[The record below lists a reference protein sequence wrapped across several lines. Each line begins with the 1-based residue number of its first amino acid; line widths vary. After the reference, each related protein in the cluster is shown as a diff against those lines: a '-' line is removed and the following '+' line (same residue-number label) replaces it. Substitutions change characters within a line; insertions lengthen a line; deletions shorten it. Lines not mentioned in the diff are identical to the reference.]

1 MKKLNASE
9 FTYYTAKAG
18 DLVKGKSKGDM
29 NTGAIVILGAAALAG
44 AVVALGISAAAR
56 IITKEIK

>member
-1 MKKLNASE
+1 M
-9 FTYYTAKAG
+9 
-18 DLVKGKSKGDM
+18 D
-29 NTGAIVILGAAALAG
+29 TGAIVILGAAALAG

>member
-1 MKKLNASE
+1 
-9 FTYYTAKAG
+9 
-18 DLVKGKSKGDM
+18 M
-29 NTGAIVILGAAALAG
+29 NTGAIVILGAVALAG